1 MKALKSIGSAVL
13 AAALA
18 FTVASCANDDGGSGS
33 DDSSKLPK
41 SVGANNLSGNS
52 FELTDDDETTVLSFK
67 GNTYTVTVTTEN
79 EEEEYSIA
87 FTEKTETT
95 YKYSFDS
102 ELSVVYSTPKSET
115 STILDSTGK
124 VIYTYPSSLPSTMAA
139 YRKMSLDAFKAVLT
153 ESAKADATAV
163 ETYFNEEV
171 APEFYYLFE
180 DYGYTDRTGE
190 SDDEVAYAKYLKEQN
205 AILKYEAK
213 KVDIIPYELSGSTL
227 KVGNPITD
235 ATQKV

>member
-1 MKALKSIGSAVL
+1 
-13 AAALA
+13 
-18 FTVASCANDDGGSGS
+18 
-33 DDSSKLPK
+33 
-41 SVGANNLSGNS
+41 
-52 FELTDDDETTVLSFK
+52 
-67 GNTYTVTVTTEN
+67 
-79 EEEEYSIA
+79 
-87 FTEKTETT
+87 
-95 YKYSFDS
+95 
-102 ELSVVYSTPKSET
+102 
-115 STILDSTGK
+115 
-124 VIYTYPSSLPSTMAA
+124 
-139 YRKMSLDAFKAVLT
+139 MSLDAFKAVLT

>member
-1 MKALKSIGSAVL
+1 MKALKSIGAAVL

-18 FTVASCANDDGGSGS
+18 FTVASCANDGGGSGS
-33 DDSSKLPK
+33 DDSSKL
-41 SVGANNLSGNS
+41 
-52 FELTDDDETTVLSFK
+52 
-67 GNTYTVTVTTEN
+67 
-79 EEEEYSIA
+79 
-87 FTEKTETT
+87 
-95 YKYSFDS
+95 
-102 ELSVVYSTPKSET
+102 PKSET

-235 ATQKV
+235 ATQKD